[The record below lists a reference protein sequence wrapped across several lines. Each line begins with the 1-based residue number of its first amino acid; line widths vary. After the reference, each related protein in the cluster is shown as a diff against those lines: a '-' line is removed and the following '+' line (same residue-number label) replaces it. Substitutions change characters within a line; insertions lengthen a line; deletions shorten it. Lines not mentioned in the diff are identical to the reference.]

1 MPVESVALNK
11 TEASVE
17 VGAGE
22 TLIATV
28 LPENASDKSVTWES
42 DAEAVATVEDGVV
55 TGVSAGGAAITV
67 TTTDGEKTATCTVT
81 VTETDGVYTQ
91 QQLEAMT
98 KNQITALAADLKY
111 TLEGINSN
119 STKAELITAFLAAQ
133 TATERRP

>member
-28 LPENASDKSVTWES
+28 LPENASDKSVTWGS

-55 TGVSAGGAAITV
+55 TGVSAGEAAITV

>member
-11 TEASVE
+11 IEASIE

-28 LPENASDKSVTWES
+28 LPENASDKSMTWES

-55 TGVSAGGAAITV
+55 TGVSAGEATISV
-67 TTTDGEKTATCTVT
+67 TTTDGEKTATCAVT
-81 VTETDGVYTQ
+81 VTETDGAYTQ

-98 KNQITALAADLKY
+98 KNQITTLAEDLKY
-111 TLEGINSN
+111 TLEGITSS
-119 STKAELITAFLAAQ
+119 STKAEIIAAFLAAQ
-133 TATERRP
+133 TAAE

>member
-1 MPVESVALNK
+1 MALNK

-28 LPENASDKSVTWES
+28 LPENASDKNVTWKS
-42 DAEAVATVEDGVV
+42 DAEAVATAEDGVV
-55 TGVSAGGAAITV
+55 TGVSAGEAAITV

-81 VTETDGVYTQ
+81 VTESDGVYTQ

>member
-1 MPVESVALNK
+1 M
-11 TEASVE
+11 
-17 VGAGE
+17 
-22 TLIATV
+22 
-28 LPENASDKSVTWES
+28 TWES

-55 TGVSAGGAAITV
+55 TGVSAGEAAITV
-67 TTTDGEKTATCTVT
+67 TTTDGVKTATCTVT

>member
-1 MPVESVALNK
+1 MALNK

-55 TGVSAGGAAITV
+55 TGVSAGEAAITV
-67 TTTDGEKTATCTVT
+67 TTTDGEKTATCTAT

>member
-11 TEASVE
+11 TEASIE

-42 DAEAVATVEDGVV
+42 DAEAVATVEDG
-55 TGVSAGGAAITV
+55 
-67 TTTDGEKTATCTVT
+67 EKTATCAVT
-81 VTETDGVYTQ
+81 VMETDGVYTQ

-98 KNQITALAADLKY
+98 KNQITTLAEDLKY
-111 TLEGINSN
+111 TLEGINSS
-119 STKAELITAFLAAQ
+119 STKAEIITAFLAAQ
-133 TATERRP
+133 TAAE

>member
-11 TEASVE
+11 TEASIE

-55 TGVSAGGAAITV
+55 TGVSAGEAAITV

-81 VTETDGVYTQ
+81 VTESDGVYTQ

>member
-1 MPVESVALNK
+1 MALNK

-28 LPENASDKSVTWES
+28 LPENASDKSVTWKS

-55 TGVSAGGAAITV
+55 TGVSAGEAAITV

-81 VTETDGVYTQ
+81 VTESDGVYTQ

>member
-11 TEASVE
+11 TEASIE

-55 TGVSAGGAAITV
+55 TGVSAGEATISV
-67 TTTDGEKTATCTVT
+67 TTTDGEKTATCAVT

-98 KNQITALAADLKY
+98 KNQITTLAEDLKY
-111 TLEGINSN
+111 TLEGITSS
-119 STKAELITAFLAAQ
+119 STKAEIITAFLAAQ
-133 TATERRP
+133 TAAE

>member
-1 MPVESVALNK
+1 MALNK

-55 TGVSAGGAAITV
+55 TGVSAGEAAITV
-67 TTTDGEKTATCTVT
+67 TTTDGKKTATCTVT

>member
-1 MPVESVALNK
+1 MALNK

-55 TGVSAGGAAITV
+55 TGVSAGEAAITV
-67 TTTDGEKTATCTVT
+67 TTTDGGKTATCTVT

>member
-1 MPVESVALNK
+1 MALNK

-42 DAEAVATVEDGVV
+42 GAEAVATVEDGVV
-55 TGVSAGGAAITV
+55 TGVSAGEAAITV

>member
-1 MPVESVALNK
+1 MALNK

-42 DAEAVATVEDGVV
+42 DAEATVEDGVV
-55 TGVSAGGAAITV
+55 TGVSAGEAAITV

>member
-11 TEASVE
+11 TEASIE

-55 TGVSAGGAAITV
+55 TGVSAGEAIITV
-67 TTTDGEKTATCTVT
+67 TTTDGEKTATCAVT
-81 VTETDGVYTQ
+81 VMETDGVYTQ

-98 KNQITALAADLKY
+98 KNQITTLAEDLNY
-111 TLEGINSN
+111 TLEGITSS
-119 STKAELITAFLAAQ
+119 STKAEIITAFLAAQ
-133 TATERRP
+133 TAAE